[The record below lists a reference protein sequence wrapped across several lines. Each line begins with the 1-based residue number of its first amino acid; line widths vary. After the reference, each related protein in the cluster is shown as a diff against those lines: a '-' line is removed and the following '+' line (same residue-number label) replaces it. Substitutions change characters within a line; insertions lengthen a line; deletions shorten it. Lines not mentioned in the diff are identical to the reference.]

1 MAGHVTQA
9 PLVLDGAPYELGR
22 RHGEAWAGQI
32 RAHVA
37 DNLRSLSILAERRT
51 GTALEPAEIVR
62 RSEPHLDALEQQ
74 LPELHAETRGIAVGA
89 GLELR
94 ELFTLNGFLDLYD
107 LTFPRLEDPAVRRG
121 GCTAFAAR
129 DSANDTRWAL
139 VGQNYDV
146 RGFLADGVFL
156 ADVRPD
162 GAPRALVATLAGM
175 VGCAGVNEAG
185 VAVVIN
191 NLTPTDGRAGLFHQY
206 VVRHILTRETLG
218 DALDAVLALP
228 RASGYSYIVGDGS
241 GEFVGLETSGTDA
254 VPYHPGRDGF
264 VCHCN
269 HYVLEPMR
277 RFETPGA
284 ALGDSISRF
293 GRAQSLLLELDG
305 EHPFAAARSLCRDHA
320 NRPRSIC
327 RHRAAGGGPLTDG
340 QTVFSLIV
348 NLLDRSLELCVGQP
362 CEREYVEHRF

>member
-1 MAGHVTQA
+1 MAGQVAHAAQ
-9 PLVLDGAPYELGR
+9 VLAGTPYEIGR

-32 RAHVA
+32 RAQVA

-51 GTALEPAEIVR
+51 GRGLEPAEIVTL
-62 RSEPHLDALEQQ
+62 SEPYLGVLAER
-74 LPELHAETRGIAVGA
+74 LPDLHAETRGIADGA

-107 LTFPRLEDPAVRRG
+107 LTFPRSEDVAVRRG
-121 GCTAFAAR
+121 GCTAFAVR
-129 DSANDTRWAL
+129 DSAADTGWAL

-156 ADVRPD
+156 ADLRAD
-162 GAPRALVATLAGM
+162 GRPRALVATIAGM

-191 NLTPTDGRAGLFHQY
+191 NLTPTDGRVGVFHQY
-206 VVRHILTRETLG
+206 VVRHILEQQTLG

-228 RASGYSYIVGDGS
+228 RASGYSYIVGDSS
-241 GEFVGLETSGTDA
+241 GEFVGLETSATEA
-254 VPYHPGRDGF
+254 APYHPGRDGF

-269 HYVLEPMR
+269 HYVLDPMR

-305 EHPFAAARSLCRDHA
+305 DRPLAAAQDLCRDHA

-348 NLLDRSLELCVGQP
+348 NLLDRSLGFCVGQP
-362 CEREYVEHRF
+362 CEREYVEHRL